1 MLIIVEGIDRVGKTT
16 LCEKLSKHL
25 NIPIMKD
32 SCVPGLGKFND
43 PDINVEKMQTIINF
57 IKQVDVTIIS
67 DRFHWTE
74 LIYGALSKGY
84 VNERVSIIE
93 EQLVELSKKNQ
104 VIMILVEP
112 TNVEKSSNEH
122 GSDLRKH
129 NELFLDIFEETELVH
144 KFKCNYFKLD
154 AAVAFVNS
162 ILKG

>member
-16 LCEKLSKHL
+16 LCEKLSKHF

-32 SCVPGLGKFND
+32 SCVPGLGKFNN

-74 LIYGALSKGY
+74 LIYGALNKGY

-104 VIMILVEP
+104 VAIVLVEP
-112 TNVEKSSNEH
+112 TNIEKSSNEH
-122 GSDLRKH
+122 GCDLSRH
-129 NELFLDIFEETELVH
+129 NELFMDIFEETEIQH
-144 KFKCNYFKLD
+144 KFKCNYFQID
-154 AAVAFVNS
+154 QAVAFVGRL
-162 ILKG
+162 LKG